1 MSFKTKYTEQDERN
15 VYDLH
20 AKGYIFKQIC
30 AELNLPIA
38 TAYRLLEKS
47 IKKWGFPKDVEA

>member
-1 MSFKTKYTEQDERN
+1 MSFKTKYTEEQEKA

-30 AELNLPIA
+30 AELNLPLA
-38 TAYRLLEKS
+38 TAYRLLEKAT
-47 IKKWGFPKDVEA
+47 KKWGFPKEVEA